1 VSGGGATLG
10 QRQEAGRLKR
20 GTEALK
26 SGGKSMRRF
35 RQTRGV
41 FAALI
46 VVAGGGL
53 AASTGQ
59 PVTIQERARGAERV
73 VVATVSDIRAAYET
87 NAYGDELIV
96 SHASLTLEE
105 VIKGN
110 SDKVTVAVEGGTVN
124 GITLR
129 VSSLPT
135 LSRGERAVFFL
146 NRGPSGEYLPHLKG
160 QGILK
165 LDATNHVKGS
175 SLSLDDIRR
184 MARPDAR

>member
-1 VSGGGATLG
+1 
-10 QRQEAGRLKR
+10 
-20 GTEALK
+20 
-26 SGGKSMRRF
+26 MRRF
-35 RQTRGV
+35 RQWHCV
-41 FAALI
+41 FAAVL
-46 VVAGGGL
+46 VVAGGRL
-53 AASTGQ
+53 VASAGQ
-59 PVTIQERARGAERV
+59 PPGTIEQRAQGAERI
-73 VVATVSDIRAAYET
+73 VVASIADIRAAYER

-110 SDKVTVAVEGGTVN
+110 RDTATVAVTGGTVN

-135 LSRGERAVFFL
+135 LSPGERAVFFL
-146 NRGPSGEYLPHLKG
+146 NRRSDGEYVPHLQG

-184 MARPDAR
+184 MARADAR

>member
-1 VSGGGATLG
+1 MHG
-10 QRQEAGRLKR
+10 
-20 GTEALK
+20 
-26 SGGKSMRRF
+26 F
-35 RQTRGV
+35 RQWSCV
-41 FAALI
+41 FAAVI
-46 VVAGGGL
+46 VVAGGRL
-53 AASTGQ
+53 AVSAGQ
-59 PVTIQERARGAERV
+59 PVTIQERARGAERI
-73 VVATVSDIRAAYET
+73 VVASIADIRAAYER

-96 SHASLTLEE
+96 SHASLALEE

-110 SDKVTVAVEGGTVN
+110 SEKAIVAVEGGTVN
-124 GITLR
+124 GLTLR

-146 NRGPSGEYLPHLKG
+146 NRGPNGEYTPHLNG
-160 QGILK
+160 EGILK

>member
-1 VSGGGATLG
+1 
-10 QRQEAGRLKR
+10 
-20 GTEALK
+20 
-26 SGGKSMRRF
+26 MRRF
-35 RQTRGV
+35 RQWRGV
-41 FAALI
+41 CAAAI

-53 AASTGQ
+53 AASGGQ
-59 PVTIQERARGAERV
+59 PPVTIQERAQGAERI
-73 VVATVSDIRAAYET
+73 VVASIADIRAAYESNT
-87 NAYGDELIV
+87 YGDELIV

-110 SDKVTVAVEGGTVN
+110 RDKVTVAVTGGTVN

-135 LSRGERAVFFL
+135 LSPGERAVFFL
-146 NRGPSGEYLPHLKG
+146 NRRSDGEYVPHLQG

-165 LDATNHVKGS
+165 LDATNHVQGS
-175 SLSLDDIRR
+175 SLSLEDIRR

>member
-1 VSGGGATLG
+1 
-10 QRQEAGRLKR
+10 
-20 GTEALK
+20 
-26 SGGKSMRRF
+26 MRRF
-35 RQTRGV
+35 RQWRGV

-46 VVAGGGL
+46 LVAGGGL
-53 AASTGQ
+53 GASTGQ

-73 VVATVSDIRAAYET
+73 VVASVSEIRAAYER

-96 SHASLTLEE
+96 SHATLALEE

-110 SDKVTVAVEGGTVN
+110 SEKATVVVEGGTLN
-124 GITLR
+124 GVTLR
-129 VSSLPT
+129 VSSLPA
-135 LSRGERAVFFL
+135 LSRGERGVFFL
-146 NRGPSGEYLPHLKG
+146 NRRPDGEYAPHLNG

-165 LDATNHVKGS
+165 LDAANHVKGS